1 MIDKDKLI
9 IVYYADVR
17 HIDNNDIGIFLVEI
31 RDYLSKYFDDS
42 IKLIIIPNT
51 FNKIEVINPVYI
63 TSEDINNRI
72 ENIIDNLENKLNL
85 K

>member
-1 MIDKDKLI
+1 MVDKDKLI

-17 HIDNNDIGIFLVEI
+17 HIDNDDINIFLVEI

-51 FNKIEVINPVYI
+51 FSKIEVINPVYI